1 MRKINDM
8 TDYFNF
14 LTDWATFER
23 GRVCAFGLSQNGDDW
38 CGHFSVKWQFYEES
52 KNTYVPR
59 VFIDADGETLTA
71 EQFLEGVEGN
81 CSYPFYVVDTG
92 ANYTWI

>member
-8 TDYFNF
+8 SDYFNF
-14 LTDWATFER
+14 MADWATFER

-38 CGHFSVKWQFYEES
+38 DGHFSVKWQFYEES
-52 KNTYVPR
+52 KNTYAPR

-81 CSYPFYVVDTG
+81 YSYPFYIVDTG
-92 ANYTWI
+92 ANYKWL